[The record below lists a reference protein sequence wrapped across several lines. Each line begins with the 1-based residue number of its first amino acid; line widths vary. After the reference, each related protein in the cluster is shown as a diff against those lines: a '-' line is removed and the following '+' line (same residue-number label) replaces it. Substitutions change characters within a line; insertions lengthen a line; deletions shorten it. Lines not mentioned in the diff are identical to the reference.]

1 MGLKKSQSKNNLN
14 KNRTASQ
21 PHKFNSVSGKIEP
34 IPKRAASQKNNAP
47 RSTTMKV
54 STSSKTFGQP
64 FGVPRKTETQAINS
78 INRARLG

>member
-34 IPKRAASQKNNAP
+34 IPKRAAS
-47 RSTTMKV
+47 
-54 STSSKTFGQP
+54 
-64 FGVPRKTETQAINS
+64 
-78 INRARLG
+78 